1 MLVLSVCHYLWK
13 NDAAA
18 ADAAAAADD
27 DANDNDNKVHLPWT
41 MQRTKPTWNNLMVY
55 SHRALYR
62 NAVGTETGAHFA
74 ETI

>member
-27 DANDNDNKVHLPWT
+27 DANDNDNKVHLP
-41 MQRTKPTWNNLMVY
+41 
-55 SHRALYR
+55 
-62 NAVGTETGAHFA
+62 
-74 ETI
+74 